1 MGLFRP
7 YERSEDATTS
17 EASNTSTA
25 DGAAKKKKVPTPT
38 RREAEAARR
47 ERLHPT
53 LSPAEQRQR
62 DREAKTRNREE
73 AWKKIDDEPGRIL
86 LRNFIDSRKGITQ
99 WWMPVIIGALAL
111 ALAAMY
117 INADNPDIAVY
128 ATFFP
133 YLALLALAIHIFVLW
148 RQFKALHAERLP
160 NESVRGLLMYMIN
173 RIISLRRFRMPAPT
187 VKPGDEI

>member
-7 YERSEDATTS
+7 YERSEDPTASDASSTS
-17 EASNTSTA
+17 PT
-25 DGAAKKKKVPTPT
+25 DGAVKKKQVPTPT

-62 DREAKTRNREE
+62 DREAKARNREE
-73 AWKKIDDEPGRIL
+73 AWKKVDDEPGRIL

-117 INADNPDIAVY
+117 VNPEVAVY

-133 YLALLALAIHIFVLW
+133 YLALFALAVHIFLLW
-148 RQFKALHAERLP
+148 RQFKALHAKRLP
-160 NESVRGLLMYMIN
+160 NESTRGLLMYMVN

>member
-1 MGLFRP
+1 VGLFRP
-7 YERSEDATTS
+7 YDRSEDAS
-17 EASNTSTA
+17 ASAASNTSTA
-25 DGAAKKKKVPTPT
+25 ESTAKKKKVPTPT

-53 LSPAEQRQR
+53 LSPSEQRQR

-73 AWKKIDDEPGRIL
+73 AWKKVDDEPGRIL

-99 WWMPVIIGALAL
+99 LWMPVIIGALAL

-117 INADNPDIAVY
+117 INPEVAVY

-133 YLALLALAIHIFVLW
+133 YLALFALAIHIFELW
-148 RQFKALHAERLP
+148 RQFKVLHAERLP

>member
-7 YERSEDATTS
+7 YERSEESSESAT
-17 EASNTSTA
+17 ASTDEGTT
-25 DGAAKKKKVPTPT
+25 KKKKVPTPT

-53 LSPAEQRQR
+53 LSPTEQRQR
-62 DREAKTRNREE
+62 DRDAKTRTREE
-73 AWKKIDDEPGRIL
+73 AWKKLDDEPGRIL
-86 LRNFIDSRKGITQ
+86 LRNFVDSRRGVTQ
-99 WWMPVIIGALAL
+99 WWMPIIIGALAL

-117 INADNPDIAVY
+117 LYPAIAVY

-133 YLALLALAIHIFVLW
+133 YLALLALAIHIFYLW
-148 RQFKALHAERLP
+148 GQYKKLHADRLP
-160 NESVRGLLMYMIN
+160 REPLRGLLMYMVN

>member
-7 YERSEDATTS
+7 YERSEDSDS
-17 EASNTSTA
+17 ETSTVSTP
-25 DGAAKKKKVPTPT
+25 DGATKKKKVPTPT

-62 DREAKTRNREE
+62 DREAKTRTRED
-73 AWKKIDDEPGRIL
+73 AWKKLDDEPGRTL

-99 WWMPVIIGALAL
+99 WWMPVILGALAI

-117 INADNPDIAVY
+117 LYPAVAIY

-133 YLALLALAIHIFVLW
+133 YLALLALGIHIFLLW
-148 RQFKALHAERLP
+148 GQYKRLHAERLP
-160 NESVRGLLMYMIN
+160 NEPLRGLLMYMVN
-173 RIISLRRFRMPAPT
+173 RIISLRRLRMPAPT

>member
-7 YERSEDATTS
+7 YERSEDSTTS
-17 EASNTSTA
+17 EASSASTT
-25 DGAAKKKKVPTPT
+25 DSAAKKKKVPTPT

-53 LSPAEQRQR
+53 LTPAEQRQR
-62 DREAKTRNREE
+62 DREAKTRSREE
-73 AWKKIDDEPGRIL
+73 AWKKVDDEPGRIL
-86 LRNFIDSRKGITQ
+86 MRNFIDSRKGITQ
-99 WWMPVIIGALAL
+99 WWMPVIIGALAV

-117 INADNPDIAVY
+117 IYPAVAIY

-133 YLALLALAIHIFVLW
+133 YLALIALAIHIFFLW
-148 RQFKALHAERLP
+148 REFKKLHAERLP
-160 NESVRGLLMYMIN
+160 NEAVRGLLMYMIN